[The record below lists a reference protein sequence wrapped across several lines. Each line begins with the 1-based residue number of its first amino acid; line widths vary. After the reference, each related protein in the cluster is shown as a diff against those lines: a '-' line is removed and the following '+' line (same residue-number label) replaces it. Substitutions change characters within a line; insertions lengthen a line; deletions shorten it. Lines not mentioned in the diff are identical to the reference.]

1 MLYFHIPFCKQKCYY
16 CNFHFSTSLNLI
28 ERFIEALH
36 KEIDLRHQELIEKNI
51 RTIYFGGG
59 TPSIIGISH
68 IKNIINKC
76 NSYYNFN
83 PDIEI
88 TLEANPDD
96 ITQNFLKELSNSG
109 VNRLSIGI
117 QSFFDEDL
125 KFMNR
130 SHTATQAEDSIK
142 KSQDIGFENI
152 NIDLIYGVSPIDIW
166 KKNLQKTVQL
176 NVPHISSYALTIEP
190 KTVFEK
196 WIKEKQIKSPNEEL
210 QNNEFYYMVDFLK
223 ENDFL
228 HYEISNFSKKGLH
241 SKHNSAYWKGK
252 AYIGFGPSAHSF
264 DGKNKRSWNIANN
277 SLYIKGIFENN
288 RNFESEILSYKEKF
302 NELLMIGLRTMWG
315 ANLNKINAYFCGD
328 VLNKFYFNL
337 QKKKKEGLIVEEKGY
352 IKIPEKYWFWADGIA
367 SDLFL
372 V

>member
-1 MLYFHIPFCKQKCYY
+1 MLYFHIPFCKKKCYY
-16 CNFHFSTSLNLI
+16 CNFHFSTSLNLV
-28 ERFIEALH
+28 EEFIKALH
-36 KEIDLRHQELIEKNI
+36 KEIELRHQEFPKKKIK
-51 RTIYFGGG
+51 TIYFGGG
-59 TPSIIGISH
+59 TPSIIGISY
-68 IKNIINKC
+68 IKNIIEKC
-76 NSYYNFN
+76 NLYYDFDSN
-83 PDIEI
+83 IEI

-117 QSFFDEDL
+117 QSFSDKDL

-130 SHTATQAEDSIK
+130 SHTATQAENSIK
-142 KSQDIGFENI
+142 KSQDMGFENL
-152 NIDLIYGVSPIDIW
+152 NIDLIYGLSSIDIW

-196 WIKEKQIKSPNEEL
+196 WIREKRMKSLNEEL
-210 QNNEFYYMVDFLK
+210 QNEEFYYMVDFLK
-223 ENDFL
+223 QNNFL
-228 HYEISNFSKKGLH
+228 HYEISNFSKEKSY
-241 SKHNSAYWKGK
+241 SKHNSSYWKGK

-264 DGKNKRSWNIANN
+264 DGINERSWNIANN
-277 SLYIKGIFENN
+277 SLYIKGILENN
-288 RNFESEILSYKEKF
+288 RIYESENLSYKEKF

-315 ANLNKINAYFCGD
+315 VNLNKINSDFCSD
-328 VLNKFYFNL
+328 TLNKFYKNL
-337 QKKKKEGLIVEEKGY
+337 QKKKNEGLIIEEKSY
-352 IKIPEKYWFWADGIA
+352 IKIPEKYWFWADGIV